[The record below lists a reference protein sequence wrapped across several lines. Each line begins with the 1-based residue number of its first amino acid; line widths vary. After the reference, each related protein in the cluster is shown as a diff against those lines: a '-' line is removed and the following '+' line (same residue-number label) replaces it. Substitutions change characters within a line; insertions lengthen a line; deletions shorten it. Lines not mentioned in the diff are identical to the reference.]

1 MSLNALCRPI
11 LPTRHLAKNG
21 VLWLC
26 GALLALAQPALAQPA
41 LAQGSDLPHMCS
53 VDTTQ
58 EPSSPSGKPTEPTD
72 CYEFGASVGE
82 LGWNWRKKL
91 PDHVRWVMRKDAPTL
106 CGQAQTEF
114 GKKVDSPVPGGC
126 VFLAPA
132 ACTIVSTGHISP
144 ASIGNAVRD
153 CVP

>member
-1 MSLNALCRPI
+1 MSLNALCRSI

-26 GALLALAQPALAQPA
+26 GALLALTQPA

>member
-1 MSLNALCRPI
+1 MCCPI
-11 LPTRHLAKNG
+11 LLTRHLAKRG

-26 GALLALAQPALAQPA
+26 GALLSLAQPVLAQPALAH
-41 LAQGSDLPHMCS
+41 GSDLPHMCS
-53 VDTTQ
+53 VDTTR
-58 EPSSPSGKPTEPTD
+58 EPSSPSGKPTEPAD

-91 PDHVRWVMRKDAPTL
+91 PSHVRWVMRKDAPTL
-106 CGQAQTEF
+106 CEQAQTEF
-114 GKKVDSPVPGGC
+114 GKKVDSPVPAGC

-132 ACTIVSTGHISP
+132 ACTIVTAGPISP
-144 ASIGNAVRD
+144 ASVGNAVRD

>member
-1 MSLNALCRPI
+1 MPRPFGPSRNLRTSRLWCLC
-11 LPTRHLAKNG
+11 
-21 VLWLC
+21 V
-26 GALLALAQPALAQPA
+26 LLALTQTALAN
-41 LAQGSDLPHMCS
+41 GSDLPHMCS

-58 EPSSPSGKPTEPTD
+58 GPGSSGGRTGEPAD
-72 CYEFGASVGE
+72 CFEFGASVGE

-91 PDHVRWVMRKDAPTL
+91 PSHVRWVMRKDAPEL
-106 CGQAQTEF
+106 CGQTQTEF
-114 GKKVDSPVPGGC
+114 GQKVDSPVPGGC

-132 ACTIVSTGHISP
+132 ACTIVSTGPISP

>member
-1 MSLNALCRPI
+1 MSRDNLLRPVGAKGQR
-11 LPTRHLAKNG
+11 TAGRLAC
-21 VLWLC
+21 LC
-26 GALLALAQPALAQPA
+26 GLLLAMTLPARAE
-41 LAQGSDLPHMCS
+41 DFELPHMCS

-58 EPSSPSGKPTEPTD
+58 TPNRPSGPSSEPAD

-91 PDHVRWVMRKDAPTL
+91 PSHVRWVMRKDAATL
-106 CGQAQTEF
+106 CGQAQTQY
-114 GKKVDSPVPGGC
+114 GQKVDSPVPSGC

-132 ACTIVSTGHISP
+132 ACTIVTEGPISP

>member
-1 MSLNALCRPI
+1 MWRDTLLRPVRA
-11 LPTRHLAKNG
+11 TGRRKAG
-21 VLWLC
+21 RLWCLC
-26 GALLALAQPALAQPA
+26 GLLAVALALAHPAWAN
-41 LAQGSDLPHMCS
+41 GSDLPHMCS

-58 EPSSPSGKPTEPTD
+58 EPGSPSGKPAEAAD

-91 PDHVRWVMRKDAPTL
+91 PSHVRWVMRKDAPTL
-106 CGQAQTEF
+106 CEQAQTEF
-114 GKKVDSPVPGGC
+114 GKKVNSPVPGGC

-132 ACTIVSTGHISP
+132 ACTIVTAGPISP
-144 ASIGNAVRD
+144 ASVGNAVRD

>member
-1 MSLNALCRPI
+1 MWRDTLLSPVGATGRRRVGSL
-11 LPTRHLAKNG
+11 
-21 VLWLC
+21 WFLC
-26 GALLALAQPALAQPA
+26 GLLALALALAQPAWAD
-41 LAQGSDLPHMCS
+41 GSDLPHMCS

-58 EPSSPSGKPTEPTD
+58 EPGSQTGKPAEPTD
-72 CYEFGASVGE
+72 CFEFGASVGE

-91 PDHVRWVMRKDAPTL
+91 PSHVRWVMRKDAPTL

-114 GKKVDSPVPGGC
+114 GQKVDSPVPGGC

-132 ACTIVSTGHISP
+132 ACTIVTAGPISP
-144 ASIGNAVRD
+144 ASVGNAVRE